1 MNAPISSLLRLAL
14 VAVLALPLASAAV
27 AQDRA
32 ERHAGH
38 LDRLAQTLD
47 LTEAQRAL
55 VADAAAE
62 HGPGTRW
69 ALAAALAPTLTD
81 AQKERLFTRPERP
94 ARTERPARADR
105 LERADGTK
113 REMKRERPDA
123 DARTERRAEHRDAM
137 QDAMR
142 SALALSEEQ
151 VKQLT
156 ALREARTADREAR
169 REDANPQR
177 RQERMQSR
185 PAPGELPAEVA
196 AILTPAQQE
205 VFKVHRA
212 LGMQMHRAHRPMRSR
227 STDR

>member
-123 DARTERRAEHRDAM
+123 DARAERRDAM
-137 QDAMR
+137 QEAMR

-156 ALREARTADREAR
+156 ALREARTAEREAR
-169 REDANPQR
+169 REAANPQR
-177 RQERMQSR
+177 RQERVQRR

-227 STDR
+227 SADR